1 MSRARLL
8 GSLDIPGTAAAPAH
22 ARSYLRT
29 ILDPTMHALDAIAD
43 VTLLTSELV
52 TNAVVHTA
60 SGDGGKVT
68 VSVME
73 FPGGGILV
81 QVADEGGP
89 TRPTPRVPDDEFD
102 LHGRGL
108 RLVDALAVTWGHQR
122 DGVGTTTWFM
132 VDASEVRAEQR
143 DAS

>member
-8 GSLDIPGTAAAPAH
+8 GSLDIPGTAAAPAR
-22 ARSYLRT
+22 ARNYLAT
-29 ILDPTMHALDAIAD
+29 ILDPAMYALDAIAD

-68 VSVME
+68 LSVLE

-81 QVADEGGP
+81 QVADEGSA
-89 TRPTPRVPDDEFD
+89 TRPTPRVPGDDLD
-102 LHGRGL
+102 THGRGL
-108 RLVDALAVTWGHQR
+108 RLVDSVAANWGHQR
-122 DGVGTTTWFM
+122 DGVGTTTWFL
-132 VDASEVRAEQR
+132 VDPGPATG
-143 DAS
+143 